1 MMRFIPNT
9 FTVGNLFCG
18 FLALH
23 FIFQGNYVPAAWLI
37 VLGALLDKMDGRLA
51 RRIGSDSQF
60 GIQFDSIVDVCTFG
74 IVPATLI
81 YQAHLQT
88 PWGLGLAFVFVLC
101 GAIRLARFNT
111 LSLEEDN
118 ERGEFYMGLTIPTAA
133 ICLTQYAV
141 FVNAWQSPHA
151 TPLAAL
157 LVLLLGFL
165 MVSRFEYD
173 TVPNFRG
180 TSFSDRFKQLYAIS
194 TIGLTI
200 YDSIFFF
207 PMSLIFVFSG
217 VYRWIFRHFSNEVT
231 QHA

>member
-1 MMRFIPNT
+1 MMRFIPNA

-23 FIFQGNYVPAAWLI
+23 YVFQGNYVPAAWLI
-37 VLGALLDKMDGRLA
+37 FLGAVLDKMDGKLA
-51 RRIGSDSQF
+51 RRMGNDSQF

-74 IVPATLI
+74 IVPTVLI
-81 YQAHLQT
+81 YQAHLHT
-88 PWGLGLAFVFVLC
+88 DWGMGLAFVFLLC

-111 LSLEEDN
+111 LSLQD
-118 ERGEFYMGLTIPTAA
+118 ERGEFYMGLSIPTAA
-133 ICLTQYAV
+133 MCLTQYVV
-141 FVNAWQSPHA
+141 FVAAWQSPHA

-165 MVSRFEYD
+165 MVSRLDYD
-173 TVPNFRG
+173 PIPNFRG
-180 TSFSDRFKQLYAIS
+180 TSFSDRFKQIYS
-194 TIGLTI
+194 VTTVGLTI

-207 PMSLIFVFSG
+207 PMALIYIFSG
-217 VYRWIFRHFSNEVT
+217 FYRWIFRMFSNEVT

>member
-1 MMRFIPNT
+1 MMHFIPNT

-23 FIFQGNYVPAAWLI
+23 YVFQSNYVPAAWLI
-37 VLGALLDKMDGRLA
+37 VLGAVLDKMDGRLA

-60 GIQFDSIVDVCTFG
+60 GIQFDSIVDICTFG
-74 IVPATLI
+74 IIPATLI

-118 ERGEFYMGLTIPTAA
+118 ERGEFYMGLTIPIAA

-141 FVNAWQSPHA
+141 FVNTWQSPHA
-151 TPLAAL
+151 TPLAVL
-157 LVLLLGFL
+157 LVLLLSFL
-165 MVSRFEYD
+165 MISRLEYD

-180 TSFSDRFKQLYAIS
+180 TSFGDRFKQLYAVS

-217 VYRWIFRHFSNEVT
+217 VYRWIFRHFSDQVT